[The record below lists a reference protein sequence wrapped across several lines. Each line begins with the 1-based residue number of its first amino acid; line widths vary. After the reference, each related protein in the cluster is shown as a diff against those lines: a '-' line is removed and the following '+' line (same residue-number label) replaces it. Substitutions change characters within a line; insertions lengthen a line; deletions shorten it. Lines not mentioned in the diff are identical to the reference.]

1 MQRRI
6 VALAVPGNGPIPH
19 HQQPIRLH
27 CQRQVVQHGD
37 DGVGAGEATEQA
49 SERDLM
55 WRVEVGRGLVEQQH
69 WGLRGECARKQYAL
83 SFAAGELM

>member
-6 VALAVPGNGPIPH
+6 AALAVPSDGPIPH

-37 DGVGAGEATEQA
+37 DGVGVGEAAEQA
-49 SERDLM
+49 GQRDLM
-55 WRVEVGRGLVEQQH
+55 WRVEVGGGLVEQQH
-69 WGLRGECARKQYAL
+69 RRFRGECA
-83 SFAAGELM
+83 